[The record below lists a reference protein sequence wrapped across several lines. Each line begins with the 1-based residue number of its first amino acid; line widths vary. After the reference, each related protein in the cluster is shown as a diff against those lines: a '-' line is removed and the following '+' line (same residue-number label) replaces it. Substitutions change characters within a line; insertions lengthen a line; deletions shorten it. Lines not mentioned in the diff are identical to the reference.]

1 MTVASATT
9 ATNVA
14 AASQYATNNGVGTA
28 GSGGATAG
36 GVPSSPVAPSQQQ
49 HQFPDLMKARLAV
62 AAAAAA
68 ANSTTVQTQV
78 CTTHQG
84 RRALAPRIYNYS
96 CICSN
101 LFCWNEYIFSRKLC
115 TGASI

>member
-28 GSGGATAG
+28 GSGGAIAG
-36 GVPSSPVAPSQQQ
+36 GVPSSPIAPSQQQ

-68 ANSTTVQTQV
+68 ANSSTVQTQV
-78 CTTHQG
+78 YTTHQG
-84 RRALAPRIYNYS
+84 RRSLAS
-96 CICSN
+96 
-101 LFCWNEYIFSRKLC
+101 LFRFVLLE
-115 TGASI
+115 